1 MAPGDTGQRWAAFC
15 HFVLSAKTR
24 RGTPVDVDR
33 HQASALLVN
42 HRGCRFSIWWM
53 HVHVCCLNI
62 FYLRASSG
70 PLFWGFCCF
79 VFFCPPDCGRI
90 IGNRSW
96 WGWWQWWCVCARAK
110 RSKLLGPFSEA
121 PTGSHIR
128 ALQGPNYRQLTKLE
142 IGSRGSLTGSG
153 GHTHAH
159 THLHS
164 LFGGWSAEDKRQ
176 FLIIAAALFGGVC
189 RKKLTE
195 L

>member
-1 MAPGDTGQRWAAFC
+1 MLLMS
-15 HFVLSAKTR
+15 LSLHYPYGAKRHGPTLSRFLPLCAVSKTR

-42 HRGCRFSIWWM
+42 YRGCRFSIWWM
-53 HVHVCCLNI
+53 RVHVCCLNI

-70 PLFWGFCCF
+70 LFFGFLLFC
-79 VFFCPPDCGRI
+79 FFCPPDCGGI
-90 IGNRSW
+90 VGNRSW
-96 WGWWQWWCVCARAK
+96 WGWWRWWCVCARAK

-153 GHTHAH
+153 GHTH
-159 THLHS
+159 TPP
-164 LFGGWSAEDKRQ
+164 LFVWR
-176 FLIIAAALFGGVC
+176 LIS
-189 RKKLTE
+189 RR
-195 L
+195 